1 MHSSLIV
8 AQYLLNKAGDIE
20 RSLTPMQII
29 KLVYLCHG
37 WMLGLY
43 RRPLIEDDVEAWR
56 YGPVIR
62 RLYGAVKHY
71 RSDPIAKPLMP
82 EADVADAL
90 AAFDKDERNIMDQVF
105 NIYGKYTGIELSK
118 LTHAPGTPWSEIR
131 SADDTGW
138 EVIPDH
144 LIKDH
149 FRELAQQP

>member
-1 MHSSLIV
+1 MHSSLTV
-8 AQYLLNKAGDIE
+8 AQYLLNKADRIE
-20 RSLTPMQII
+20 RPLTPMQII

-62 RLYGAVKHY
+62 RLYSAVKHY
-71 RSDPIAKPLMP
+71 RSEPIVKPLMQDS
-82 EADVADAL
+82 DVANE
-90 AAFDKDERNIMDQVF
+90 FDENEKDVMDQVF
-105 NIYGKYTGIELSK
+105 DIYGKYTGIELSK

-138 EVIPDH
+138 EVIPNH
-144 LIKDH
+144 LIEKH
-149 FRELAQQP
+149 FRGLAQQP